1 MGDHI
6 QEVLII
12 MGVPKEVFYM
22 ADPIAILMAY
32 IFSTRIFIMILSII
46 IWLGV
51 FTFKSSSGIR
61 VKDQSQISGEQGVDS
76 DYDIK
81 DPFKNVKNNKN
92 TSFQSNRENVHQYNA
107 KNPFDTEKPKKQ
119 SLLGLVLRGVIFPV
133 IVIYVALSVSVS
145 MFANAQI

>member
-1 MGDHI
+1 MINDHI
-6 QEVLII
+6 QEVLVI

-92 TSFQSNRENVHQYNA
+92 TSFQSNRGNVHQYNA
-107 KNPFDTEKPKKQ
+107 DNPFETEQPKKQ
-119 SLLGLVLRGVIFPV
+119 SLLGLVFRGIIFPV
-133 IVIYVALSVSVS
+133 IVIYIALSVSVS
-145 MFANAQI
+145 MFTNA